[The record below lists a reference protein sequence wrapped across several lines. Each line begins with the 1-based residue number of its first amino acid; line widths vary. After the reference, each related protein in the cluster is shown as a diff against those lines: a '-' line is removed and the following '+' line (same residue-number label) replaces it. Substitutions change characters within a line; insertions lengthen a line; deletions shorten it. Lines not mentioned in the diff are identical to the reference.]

1 MVMVIY
7 VNFNT
12 SVGKGMHLITP
23 RATIFFSFRYSM
35 QDMYEVV
42 SNVEDYKEFVPWC
55 TQSKI
60 IQRKAGHF
68 KAQLEI
74 GFNPLVE
81 RYTSTVTLAKPHLVK
96 VSHVNSHQYSLYIII
111 VGFNKPRATHP
122 PLIGSALSTF
132 QA

>member
-12 SVGKGMHLITP
+12 SFGKGMHLITP

-111 VGFNKPRATHP
+111 VGFNKPRATP
-122 PLIGSALSTF
+122 PPPYWICPLHFSD
-132 QA
+132 